1 MEQKS
6 SQVSLTVKSSPSYT
20 TTLPQAS
27 SSSPYVTVPGGVSSD
42 IPTTQ
47 DIVDQQIMMRCNVAR
62 EFPNPQMATY
72 LGDKLADMYRKRK
85 EKAEGQL
92 SIAQTIGSIDNLLWS
107 AMGAIAGTVLS
118 GVSAGL
124 AGVAI
129 SWLAKESTSAV
140 DSWIGDLEE
149 AVANSYV
156 TVDQLNQLAL
166 IAGEPELMETIK
178 MSVSQLTKEQL
189 YPELVNLIEKY
200 NETKH
205 LIKFIPHTLF
215 DRSPVLQLNV
225 FFAQATMQITMKYIC
240 DALMGEDTPL
250 TATITPMTPDSS
262 PPGSGVPS
270 ASGETVVGDG
280 TQKKGGLLPIL
291 IALGIGAYALL

>member
-1 MEQKS
+1 MAQKSS

-20 TTLPQAS
+20 TTLPQASSS

-85 EKAEGQL
+85 EKAEDEL
-92 SIAQTIGSIDNLLWS
+92 TIAQTIGSIDNLLWS

-129 SWLAKESTSAV
+129 SWLAKESTS
-140 DSWIGDLEE
+140 SFLYNP
-149 AVANSYV
+149 ANY
-156 TVDQLNQLAL
+156 
-166 IAGEPELMETIK
+166 TINH
-178 MSVSQLTKEQL
+178 Q
-189 YPELVNLIEKY
+189 
-200 NETKH
+200 
-205 LIKFIPHTLF
+205 
-215 DRSPVLQLNV
+215 
-225 FFAQATMQITMKYIC
+225 
-240 DALMGEDTPL
+240 
-250 TATITPMTPDSS
+250 
-262 PPGSGVPS
+262 
-270 ASGETVVGDG
+270 
-280 TQKKGGLLPIL
+280 
-291 IALGIGAYALL
+291 